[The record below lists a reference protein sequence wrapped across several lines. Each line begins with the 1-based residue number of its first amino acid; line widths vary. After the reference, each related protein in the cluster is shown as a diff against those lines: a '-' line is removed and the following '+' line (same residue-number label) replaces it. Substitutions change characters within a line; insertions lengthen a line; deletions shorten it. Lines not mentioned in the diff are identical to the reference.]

1 MKYLVRSTAA
11 FAAFALA
18 TPAHAQ
24 VFVPANNS
32 SPTALGSI
40 TAGQAYTVTATGAAD
55 LLSGYNGGL
64 GIPFTAN
71 GIPTYAIPGTY
82 APFSPNGLDY
92 DPSQN
97 TSAHGIGGAGV
108 LYGSLLGTFTAS
120 PSGPADYFVL
130 GSNFSFTAGSNGT
143 LYGVVN
149 DCPNCYSDNVA
160 QSGFTATLALAT
172 GLPVGGVPEPGTWAM
187 MVLGFGTIG
196 FVLRLRGQRAARP
209 NSPVVESA

>member
-1 MKYLVRSTAA
+1 MKYHFRIAAA
-11 FAAFALA
+11 FVALALA
-18 TPAHAQ
+18 TAAQAQ

-40 TAGQAYTVTATGAAD
+40 TAGQAYTVTASGAAD

-82 APFSPNGLDY
+82 SSFYPNGLDY

-97 TSAHGIGGAGV
+97 TSAHGIGGVGM
-108 LYGSLLGTFTAS
+108 LYGALLGTFTAT
-120 PSGPADYFVL
+120 PTGPGDYFLL

-149 DCPNCYSDNVA
+149 DCPNCYGDNNA
-160 QSGFTATLALAT
+160 QSGFNVTLALAT
-172 GLPVGGVPEPGTWAM
+172 GLPVGGVPEPGTWVM
-187 MVLGFGTIG
+187 MLLGFGAIG
-196 FVLRLRGQRAARP
+196 LVLRRQRETPGALIA
-209 NSPVVESA
+209 